1 MSMVIE
7 TINLKEFYIKKV
19 IPYVLMLIT
28 LVFYGF
34 PFKFLHNTYNW
45 IQKFDLPDYTYP
57 IFIILFFVS
66 FIAMIGSFFSK
77 SSISKK
83 AFIFN
88 DGSLH
93 YKGKTLRFNDVVSYS
108 LEGKHDFIIE
118 NKTVW
123 KFSAKFN
130 KEKLILYLLMNHGE
144 KKEFENHLQKLD
156 LRKAL

>member
-1 MSMVIE
+1 MVIE

-19 IPYVLMLIT
+19 TPYLLMLTT

-45 IQKFDLPDYTYP
+45 IQKFGLPDYTYP

-77 SSISKK
+77 SNISKK
-83 AFIFN
+83 VINFN
-88 DGSLH
+88 NDCLH
-93 YKGKTLRFNDVVSYS
+93 YKGKMLRFNDVVSYS
-108 LEGKHDFIIE
+108 LEGKHEFIIE

-123 KFSAKFN
+123 KFSTKFK
-130 KEKLILYLLMNHGE
+130 KEKLILYLLMDHGE
-144 KKEFENHLQKLD
+144 KKEFENHLQKLE